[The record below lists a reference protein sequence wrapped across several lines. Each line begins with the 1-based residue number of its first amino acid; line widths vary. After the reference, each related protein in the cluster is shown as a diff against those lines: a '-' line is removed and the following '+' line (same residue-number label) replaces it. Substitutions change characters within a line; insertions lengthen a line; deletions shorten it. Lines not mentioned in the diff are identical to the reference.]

1 MIKIKINIDYEKI
14 NSFKQFMIKKVIV
27 KRAYKGYVWWTE
39 NGGATPLI
47 FSEFNSFEFWKI
59 EMSFRIYF
67 KKFRNGIFNKSY
79 LNFKG
84 IVLNQS

>member
-1 MIKIKINIDYEKI
+1 
-14 NSFKQFMIKKVIV
+14 
-27 KRAYKGYVWWTE
+27 
-39 NGGATPLI
+39 
-47 FSEFNSFEFWKI
+47 
-59 EMSFRIYF
+59 MSFRIYF